1 MSHRT
6 FLLALALALPS
17 AASAHPA
24 LVLRV
29 LSGTEPI
36 ASRAVL
42 TEAGVD
48 ADGALLE
55 TIARDPQAARY
66 LRMRAASA
74 LGFFESN
81 KGRAALT
88 RLAEAVD
95 DQEVQLQAM
104 ATLAYVAGVK
114 ALPVLERILSAD
126 SPTLR
131 AGAVRGLARVGGPA
145 AAQLIEQRRAL
156 EADLQVRRELE
167 RASLLRRP

>member
-1 MSHRT
+1 
-6 FLLALALALPS
+6 LG
-17 AASAHPA
+17 
-24 LVLRV
+24 
-29 LSGTEPI
+29 GTEPI
-36 ASRAVL
+36 ASGAVL

-55 TIARDPQAARY
+55 TIARDRQVSRY

-74 LGFFESN
+74 LGFFEST

-88 RLAEAVD
+88 RVAEAVD
-95 DQEVQLQAM
+95 DEEVQLQAM
-104 ATLAYVAGVK
+104 ATLAYVAGAR
-114 ALPVLERILSAD
+114 ALPVLERVLAAA

-156 EADLQVRRELE
+156 EADPRVRRELD
-167 RASLLRRP
+167 RASLLRRE